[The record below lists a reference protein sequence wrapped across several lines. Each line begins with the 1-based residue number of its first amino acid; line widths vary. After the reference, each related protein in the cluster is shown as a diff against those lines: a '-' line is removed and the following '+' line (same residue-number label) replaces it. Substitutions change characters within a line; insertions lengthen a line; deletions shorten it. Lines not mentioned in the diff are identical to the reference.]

1 MMKKIILIL
10 LILGIATPAIFA
22 QEENDRP
29 VSAFNSGTL
38 IDAETTVIP
47 DAKTLEFIIQH
58 KFGSMDKGKSDLWGI
73 YAPGANVRLALN
85 YVVAKNV
92 QIGAGI
98 TKNNMYTDFN
108 AKWTILQ
115 QSTQKMPV
123 SVTLLGNMAIDGRDA
138 ATIGLGQ
145 VVTTKGPTTPSSIDI
160 YDRLSYYSQILVS
173 RKFCEAFSLQAGA
186 SYSHF
191 NMVPWDYNHDVVGVH
206 VNGKIKFSAQGSF
219 IFTYDKALK
228 FDSMNEQLNWDTSA
242 RENLA
247 VGVEFFT
254 FTHAFQLYVG
264 SANGILPQQNMV
276 FNQKDW
282 TNKGLAFGF
291 TITRLWMF

>member
-10 LILGIATPAIFA
+10 LILGISIPATFA
-22 QEENDRP
+22 QEEDQKVN
-29 VSAFNSGTL
+29 AFESGTL
-38 IDAETTVIP
+38 IDAQTTVVP
-47 DAKTLEFIIQH
+47 DARTLEFVIQH
-58 KFGSMDKGKSDLWGI
+58 KFGPMENGKSDLWGI
-73 YAPGANVRLALN
+73 YAPGANVRLGLN

-92 QIGAGI
+92 QIGAGV

-123 SVTLLGNMAIDGRDA
+123 SVTLLGNMAIDGREA
-138 ATIGLGQ
+138 ETIGLGQ
-145 VVTTKGPTTPSSIDI
+145 VVSTKGTTVPTYIDI
-160 YDRLSYYSQILVS
+160 ADRFSYYSQLLIS
-173 RKFCEAFSLQAGA
+173 RKFCNAFSLQAGA

-191 NMVPWDYNHDVVGVH
+191 NMVPWDYNHDVVALH
-206 VNGKIKFSAQGSF
+206 VNGRLKFSPQGSF
-219 IFTYDKALK
+219 IFVYDKPLKIDALTEVT
-228 FDSMNEQLNWDTSA
+228 DATYANENI
-242 RENLA
+242 A

-264 SANGILPQQNMV
+264 SANGILPQHNMLY
-276 FNQKDW
+276 NQKSWKD
-282 TNKGLAFGF
+282 KGFAFGF